1 MMVIKKTLACKGCSG
16 LWIAIIEKDNS
27 LEYYPKSVAADF
39 TEEGEIPILESEQV
53 SFVKDTYIDMR
64 TEVSDP
70 QLKHGGL
77 FNTAAKPIG

>member
-39 TEEGEIPILESEQV
+39 TEEGEIPILESE
-53 SFVKDTYIDMR
+53 
-64 TEVSDP
+64 
-70 QLKHGGL
+70 
-77 FNTAAKPIG
+77 